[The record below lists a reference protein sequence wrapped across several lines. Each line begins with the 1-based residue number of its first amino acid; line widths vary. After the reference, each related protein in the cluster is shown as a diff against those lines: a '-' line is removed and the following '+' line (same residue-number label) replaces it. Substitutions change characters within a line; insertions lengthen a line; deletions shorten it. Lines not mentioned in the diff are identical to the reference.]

1 MSFKFQPVGKMEL
14 TALLLL
20 LTAATMATAAP
31 QKNEEVAEKLQILS
45 RSVQKVRARYRTSEE
60 EGIEITSEINDGDK
74 FLSIVTL
81 DGVQLVSVRSSI
93 SGSDI
98 LWKVLGHSF
107 FFHGIIGGSEMAEYT
122 VPNTI
127 TRRVEKEVKHNH
139 ITAKLLHALNG
150 GGGDVNETKRSAFI
164 ELLARP
170 ELETVMEATEALGAA
185 SIYGYENPA
194 TLHFYEMVRYLAML
208 QGHSDSLQQEEGSGS
223 EEKPAAGEERPATV
237 AVPGNRDKR
246 ATCTR
251 PGWWWITLYEYG
263 CARCPRGRSC
273 LGLCGNGCN
282 CWRNVCGDCCY
293 NQGCYEH
300 DICCGRHG
308 YFHYK
313 CLNIFDFS
321 CDQYRYQ
328 C

>member
-1 MSFKFQPVGKMEL
+1 MQQLQTSKFQPVGKMKL

-20 LTAATMATAAP
+20 LL
-31 QKNEEVAEKLQILS
+31 AEKLQILS
-45 RSVQKVRARYRTSEE
+45 RSVQKVQARYHTSEE
-60 EGIEITSEINDGDK
+60 EGIEITSEINDDDK

-93 SGSDI
+93 TGSDI

-107 FFHGIIGGSEMAEYT
+107 FFHGIIGGSEMVEYT
-122 VPNTI
+122 VPNPLL
-127 TRRVEKEVKHNH
+127 RQVEKEVKRNH
-139 ITAKLLHALNG
+139 ITAKLMHALNG
-150 GGGDVNETKRSAFI
+150 GGGVVNETKHSAFT

-194 TLHFYEMVRYLAML
+194 ALYFYGMVRYLAML

-223 EEKPAAGEERPATV
+223 DERPTTV
-237 AVPGNRDKR
+237 VVLRNRGKR

-251 PGWWWITLYEYG
+251 PGWWGTTLSEYN

-321 CDQYRYQ
+321 CARYRYQ

>member
-1 MSFKFQPVGKMEL
+1 MKLIARLV
-14 TALLLL
+14 L

-45 RSVQKVRARYRTSEE
+45 RSVQKVRARYHTSEE
-60 EGIEITSEINDGDK
+60 EGIEITSEINDDDK

-93 SGSDI
+93 TGSDI

-122 VPNTI
+122 VPNPLL
-127 TRRVEKEVKHNH
+127 RQVEKEVKHNH
-139 ITAKLLHALNG
+139 ITAKLMHALNG
-150 GGGDVNETKRSAFI
+150 GGGDVNETKHSAFT

-194 TLHFYEMVRYLAML
+194 ALHFYEIVRYLAML

-223 EEKPAAGEERPATV
+223 DERPTTV
-237 AVPGNRDKR
+237 VVLRNRGKR

-251 PGWWWITLYEYG
+251 RGWWGSTKYEYG
-263 CARCPRGRSC
+263 CARCPIGSSC
-273 LGLCGNGCN
+273 RGLCGNGCN
-282 CWRNVCGDCCY
+282 CWRFVCGDCCY

-308 YFHYK
+308 YFHYT
-313 CLNIFDFS
+313 CLNVLGFS
-321 CDQYRYQ
+321 CNRHPYQ